1 MTRVALAL
9 VHHPCLDRDGNVF
22 TTSIT
27 NLDLHDIARAATS
40 YGCDACYVVTPVTA
54 QQEMA
59 RRIVGFWEDG
69 PGQRRNPDRTTA
81 MRIVHVVASV
91 AEAIA
96 GEEHELGTRPLVV
109 ATSARLALD
118 DEAAPGS
125 VRQPD
130 RCSSDV
136 LRARLPGE
144 RGVLVLFGTGHGLA
158 PSLVDGADV
167 VLAPLV
173 GRPHKSGGYNHLSVR
188 SAAAI
193 YLDRLLAEDR

>member
-96 GEEHELGTRPLVV
+96 AEEHELGARPLVV
-109 ATSARLALD
+109 ATSAR
-118 DEAAPGS
+118 PQGS
-125 VRQPD
+125 MP
-130 RCSSDV
+130 SDA

>member
-1 MTRVALAL
+1 MTRIALAL
-9 VHHPCLDRDGNVF
+9 VHHPCLDKDGQVF

-27 NLDLHDIARAATS
+27 NLDVHDIARAATS
-40 YGCDACYVVTPVTA
+40 YACDAFYVVTPVSA

-59 RRIVGFWEDG
+59 RRIVGFWEEG

-91 AEAIA
+91 SDAIA
-96 GEEHELGTRPLVV
+96 AEEQALGARPLVV
-109 ATSARLALD
+109 ATSARAQGT
-118 DEAAPGS
+118 A
-125 VRQPD
+125 
-130 RCSSDV
+130 SSAS
-136 LRARLPGE
+136 LRARLPSE
-144 RGVLVLFGTGHGLA
+144 RGALVLFGTGHGLA

-173 GRPHKSGGYNHLSVR
+173 GRPDKSGGYNHLSVR

-193 YLDRLLAEDR
+193 YLDRLLAVDP